1 MKTLF
6 AKIFLWFWISTV
18 VLIAASLFTAVFFT
32 GTPLLQH
39 WITQHAELYS
49 RTLVQQYVLEGQAG
63 LDRYLAKPQPVRDI
77 EVTMLAPDGKVLHGG
92 LVRPLEQELLRAA
105 QISGETECRVRVA
118 WQCVTLVPTS
128 QGKFT
133 VIARVV
139 HPRRAIRNLPAATML
154 LRAAFMLLCVGA
166 LCFALARYISHPVEV
181 LRSATRQLA
190 AGDLSARAAPKL
202 APRRDELV
210 ELAEDFDVMA
220 ARIESLL
227 RAQRQMLGDISHEL
241 RSPLTRL
248 GVALELAENGD
259 REALQRMR
267 GDLTKLD
274 QLIEQILTIN
284 RLDSGGLEFQQ
295 VNLETVL
302 SEIVRDANYEGR
314 SRNVA
319 VDLTG
324 DPVTLDANPAL
335 LKSCVENIVRNA
347 LRYAPENSR
356 VEVEARS
363 LGSEATIHVRDR
375 GPGVPVEALPRL
387 FEPFYRVAESRSDKL
402 GGRGLGLAISQ
413 RAALA
418 HGGTI
423 AARNREGG
431 GLEVEVRL
439 PLQRHSVV

>member
-18 VLIAASLFTAVFFT
+18 ILITASLVTAVFFT
-32 GTPLLQH
+32 GTPLIH
-39 WITQHAELYS
+39 RWVSQHAELYS
-49 RTLVQQYVLEGQAG
+49 RTLVQQYILDGQAG

-77 EVTMLAPDGKVLHGG
+77 EVTMFAPDGHLLHGG
-92 LVRPLEQELLRAA
+92 TMRPLEQELLRQA
-105 QISGETECRVRVA
+105 QVSGETECRVRAV
-118 WQCVTLVPTS
+118 WQCATIVPTS

-133 VIARVV
+133 VVARIQ
-139 HPRRAIRNLPAATML
+139 HPRRALHQLPKATMV
-154 LRAAFMLLCVGA
+154 LRAAFLLLCVGA

-190 AGDLSARAAPKL
+190 AGNLSARAAPKL

-220 ARIESLL
+220 ARIEALL
-227 RAQRQMLGDISHEL
+227 HAQRQMLGDISHEL

-259 REALQRMR
+259 QEALHRMR

-284 RLDSGGLEFQQ
+284 RLDSGGLEFQAT
-295 VNLETVL
+295 NLETVL
-302 SEIVRDANYEGR
+302 SEIARDANYEGR

-319 VDLTG
+319 VDLKC

-335 LKSCVENIVRNA
+335 LRSCVENVVRNA

-356 VEVEARS
+356 VDVEAQKLTDEVRI
-363 LGSEATIHVRDR
+363 AIRDR
-375 GPGVPVEALPRL
+375 GPGVPADALPRL
-387 FEPFYRVAESRSDKL
+387 FEPFYRVAESRSANS

-413 RAALA
+413 RAAAA
-418 HGGTI
+418 HGG
-423 AARNREGG
+423 AMVARNREGG

-439 PLQRHSVV
+439 PLRRKVVV